1 MAANSYVEVGVE
13 VTRDRQDLSGHDRFC
28 FRRGSP
34 PRGNSQISTR
44 QIKNAYVGMK

>member
-34 PRGNSQISTR
+34 HVEILKSPRGKLKMPT
-44 QIKNAYVGMK
+44 